1 MRKYKHLFIPDR
13 FERNNDNIYEKQ
25 AVYCEKSKCESL
37 CSECLFHGKNID
49 FFENWYMSKNKKTT
63 EVK

>member
-13 FERNNDNIYEKQ
+13 LERNNDNIYEKQ
-25 AVYCEKSKCESL
+25 AGYCEKSKCESL

-49 FFENWYMSKNKKTT
+49 FFDE
-63 EVK
+63 